1 MGRNAEAA
9 IIAAA
14 SLLAAFGVALVNFAQ
29 GGSVDAQVGL
39 TFMVF
44 AVAFGTLHFTVR
56 AFASRATPLLVP
68 PVVALVALGFFQIY
82 RLDPVRAGLQRWWL
96 LIGAAAAGVV
106 PTWWTVVMGVAVAT
120 LATWSALQWRKTVP
134 VLVSSIGL
142 FIFWVVGTL
151 LLRA

>member
-1 MGRNAEAA
+1 VSEA
-9 IIAAA
+9 
-14 SLLAAFGVALVNFAQ
+14 SPR
-29 GGSVDAQVGL
+29 QVL
-39 TFMVF
+39 Y
-44 AVAFGTLHFTVR
+44 
-56 AFASRATPLLVP
+56 
-68 PVVALVALGFFQIY
+68 ALVAGGF
-82 RLDPVRAGLQRWWL
+82 LTVVAVLV
-96 LIGAAAAGVV
+96 IGAAAAGLV